1 MQNILLLGLFLDE
14 ADVDDLSNIKAIFAL
29 VGSNLVPNSANDFIV
44 IVILLYL
51 LICIIQICVR

>member
-1 MQNILLLGLFLDE
+1 MQNLLLLGLFLDE
-14 ADVDDLSNIKAIFAL
+14 AHVNELSYIDSIFAL
-29 VGSNLVPNSANDFIV
+29 VWCNLVPNSANDFIV